1 MNAGTQAEQDEMAD
15 PLFARS
21 EAIKAE
27 YLASGCQA
35 SDVDEAVEKLMA
47 ECGELFEDDRAAWE
61 FLMEEPHEDNED
73 AKASRYLVAEGWDH
87 IFEGFGQRTV
97 RFVFDRNA
105 DKIVHMDIE
114 FGVGGWKP
122 ATARQLADVEDSLK
136 TANEDAFEQPDEY
149 GLDEADEPPEWAA
162 SAPHTK

>member
-1 MNAGTQAEQDEMAD
+1 MNTGIQAEQDVAAD

-35 SDVDEAVEKLMA
+35 SDVDEAVEKLMV

-73 AKASRYLVAEGWDH
+73 AEASRYLVAEGWDH
-87 IFEGFGQRTV
+87 IFEGSGQRTV
-97 RFVFDRNA
+97 RFVFDRDA
-105 DKIVHMDIE
+105 DKLVHMDVL

-122 ATARQLADVEDSLK
+122 ATTSQLADVEDSLK
-136 TANEDAFEQPDEY
+136 TANEEAFEQSDEY
-149 GLDEADEPPEWAA
+149 GLAEANSLPEWAA
-162 SAPHTK
+162 V

>member
-1 MNAGTQAEQDEMAD
+1 MNAGAQVDQGDAAD
-15 PLFARS
+15 PMFARS
-21 EAIKAE
+21 DAIKAE

-61 FLMEEPHEDNED
+61 FLMEETHEDNED
-73 AKASRYLVAEGWDH
+73 SDPPQYLIAEGWDH

-122 ATARQLADVEDSLK
+122 ATADQTADVEDSLK
-136 TANEDAFEQPDEY
+136 TANEDAFENPEDY
-149 GLDEADEPPEWAA
+149 GLIKSDDLPGWAA
-162 SAPHTK
+162 V

>member
-1 MNAGTQAEQDEMAD
+1 MNAETRVGQDEASD
-15 PLFARS
+15 PMFARS
-21 EAIKAE
+21 DAIKAE

-35 SDVDEAVEKLMA
+35 TDVDEAVEKLMS

-61 FLMEEPHEDNED
+61 FLMDETHEDNED
-73 AKASRYLVAEGWDH
+73 AEALRYLVAEGWDH

-97 RFVFDRNA
+97 RFVFDRAA
-105 DKIVHMDIE
+105 DKIVHLDIE

-122 ATARQLADVEDSLK
+122 ATASQLADVEDSLK

-149 GLDEADEPPEWAA
+149 GLAEADNLPEWAA
-162 SAPHTK
+162 AGSRTE